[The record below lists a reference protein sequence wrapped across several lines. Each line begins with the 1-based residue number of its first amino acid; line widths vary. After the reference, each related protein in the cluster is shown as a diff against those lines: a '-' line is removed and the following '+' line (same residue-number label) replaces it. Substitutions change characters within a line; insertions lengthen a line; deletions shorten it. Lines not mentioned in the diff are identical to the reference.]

1 MKKLTIALNCLSIAS
16 TLILY
21 QIYTVIEPMAI
32 AILMLLSL
40 LAILGFANKGL
51 SLVLLILSVC
61 LTCGS
66 VVLLGVMIFG
76 DILNNYPLSLLTSIS
91 LVIAYLVVIIL
102 NILALKTPA
111 GIKKAE

>member
-1 MKKLTIALNCLSIAS
+1 MKKLTIALNSLGIAS

-66 VVLLGVMIFG
+66 AVLIGVMIFG
-76 DILNNYPLSLLTSIS
+76 DILNDYPLSMPIAIS
-91 LVIAYLVVIIL
+91 LVSAYLVVIIL